1 MSADGSL
8 FVSPTGKTPEHLY
21 NTLRVLIDTLNRVST
36 VWSSGGG
43 LSTIEEQIAEIQ
55 GEVQEIIDA
64 LGSFDPEGGLTPQ
77 QAFEL
82 SLVTAVDT
90 MLGSISH
97 AVLESY
103 KQSQKA
109 AEATIRSLLTGLSNK
124 VAIRVEQQ
132 ARLTDREAFAS
143 QIETISAQL
152 GNALAAIVTETTAR
166 TNADN
171 ALAAVDQ
178 TITTALNGNIA
189 QVNILSASI
198 DGIEGR
204 FGVAIN
210 TNGQVVG
217 LIQLDGSA
225 AGSNFTVVA
234 DKFQVAQPD
243 AAGGTPVPVFTI
255 ANVGGSNK
263 LVLRGDMI
271 ADGTLTAAKLNAA
284 SIATLIIVDPSN
296 TAYLDMG
303 NQEWARFDGKASI
316 SLKNRRILFL
326 GD

>member
-1 MSADGSL
+1 VSADGGGTQ
-8 FVSPTGKTPEHLY
+8 FVFPPGKTPDQLY
-21 NTLRVLIDTLNRVST
+21 QTLVVLISTLNRIKTADATDLTAVNQALT
-36 VWSSGGG
+36 DA
-43 LSTIEEQIAEIQ
+43 Q
-55 GEVQEIIDA
+55 QEISDLWEVVDA
-64 LGSFDPEGGLTPQ
+64 GGVGLTPQ
-77 QAFEL
+77 QAWEL

-109 AEATIRSLLTGLSNK
+109 AEATIRSLLTGQSNK

-152 GNALAAIVTETTAR
+152 GNALADIVTETTAR
-166 TNADN
+166 INADN

-178 TITTALNGNIA
+178 AITTALNGNIA
-189 QVNILSASI
+189 QVNILATSI

-255 ANVGGSNK
+255 ANVGGTNK

-271 ADGTLTAAKLNAA
+271 ADGTITTAKLVA
-284 SIATLIIVDPSN
+284 SALSAI
-296 TAYLDMG
+296 TANLG
-303 NQEWARFDGKASI
+303 TITAGILQSADGKFVI
-316 SLKNRRILFL
+316 NLNTKQIRFEN
-326 GD
+326 

>member
-1 MSADGSL
+1 MSADGSQ
-8 FVSPTGKTPEHLY
+8 FVYPTGKTPDQLY
-21 NTLRVLIDTLNRVST
+21 QTLVVLISTLNRIKTADATDLTAVNQALSEAQEQIGEL
-36 VWSSGGG
+36 WEAIESGGG
-43 LSTIEEQIAEIQ
+43 S
-55 GEVQEIIDA
+55 
-64 LGSFDPEGGLTPQ
+64 LTPQ

-109 AEATIRSLLTGLSNK
+109 AEATIRSLLTGQSNK

-166 TNADN
+166 TNADD

-189 QVNILSASI
+189 QVNILAASI

-255 ANVGGSNK
+255 ANVGGTNK

-284 SIATLIIVDPSN
+284 SIATLYISDPGN
-296 TAYLDMG
+296 TYY
-303 NQEWARFDGKASI
+303 FDFQNGRLGRTDDKMLI
-316 SLKNRRILFL
+316 DLKNIRFRL
-326 GD
+326 GSGT

>member
-1 MSADGSL
+1 VSADGSQ
-8 FVSPTGKTPEHLY
+8 FVYPTGKTPEHLY

-36 VWSSGGG
+36 VWSSGGD

-82 SLVTAVDT
+82 SLVTAVET
-90 MLGSISH
+90 MLGSVSNMVKS
-97 AVLESY
+97 AYL
-103 KQSQKA
+103 QSQQA
-109 AEATIRSLLTGLSNK
+109 AEAVIRSLLEGKKNS
-124 VAIRVEQQ
+124 VAIRAEQQ
-132 ARLTDREAFAS
+132 ARLTEREAFAS

-152 GNALAAIVTETTAR
+152 GNALADIVTETTAR

-178 TITTALNGNIA
+178 TLTTALNGNIA
-189 QVNILSASI
+189 QVNILAASI

-255 ANVGGSNK
+255 ANVGGSSK

-271 ADGTLTAAKLNAA
+271 ADGTITATKINV
-284 SIATLIIVDPSN
+284 S
-296 TAYLDMG
+296 
-303 NQEWARFDGKASI
+303 SI
-316 SLKNRRILFL
+316 SAFTANL
-326 GD
+326 GTVTAGKMKSADSKFVIDLDNKFIDIVFDDDAA

>member
-1 MSADGSL
+1 MSADGGGTQ
-8 FVSPTGKTPEHLY
+8 FVFPPGKTPDQLY
-21 NTLRVLIDTLNRVST
+21 QTLVVLISTLNRIKT
-36 VWSSGGG
+36 ADATD
-43 LSTIEEQIAEIQ
+43 LTALNQALTDAQ
-55 GEVQEIIDA
+55 QEISDLWEAVDA
-64 LGSFDPEGGLTPQ
+64 GGVGLTPQ
-77 QAFEL
+77 QAWEL

-103 KQSQKA
+103 KQTQKA
-109 AEATIRSLLTGLSNK
+109 AEAVIRSLLEGKKNS

-132 ARLTDREAFAS
+132 ARLTEREAFAS

-178 TITTALNGNIA
+178 TLTTALNGNIA
-189 QVNILSASI
+189 QVNILATSI

-243 AAGGTPVPVFTI
+243 SAGGTPVPVFTI
-255 ANVGGSNK
+255 ANVGGTNK

-271 ADGTLTAAKLNAA
+271 ADGTITAAKLVA
-284 SIATLIIVDPSN
+284 STLSAISANLGTI
-296 TAYLDMG
+296 TAGLMVS
-303 NQEWARFDGKASI
+303 QDGKMRIDLSNASKEI
-316 SLKNRRILFL
+316 RIES
-326 GD
+326 

>member
-1 MSADGSL
+1 MSADGGGTQ
-8 FVSPTGKTPEHLY
+8 FVFPPGKTPDQLY
-21 NTLRVLIDTLNRVST
+21 QTLVVLISTLNRIKTADATDLTAVNQALT
-36 VWSSGGG
+36 DA
-43 LSTIEEQIAEIQ
+43 Q
-55 GEVQEIIDA
+55 QEISDLWEVVDA
-64 LGSFDPEGGLTPQ
+64 GGVGLTPQ
-77 QAFEL
+77 QAWEL

-109 AEATIRSLLTGLSNK
+109 AEATIRSLLTGQSNK

-189 QVNILSASI
+189 QVNILAASI

-255 ANVGGSNK
+255 ANVGGTNK

-284 SIATLIIVDPSN
+284 SIATLYISDPGN
-296 TAYLDMG
+296 TYY
-303 NQEWARFDGKASI
+303 FDFQNGRLGRTDDKMLI
-316 SLKNRRILFL
+316 DLKNIRFRL
-326 GD
+326 GSGT

>member
-1 MSADGSL
+1 VSADGSQ
-8 FVSPTGKTPEHLY
+8 FVYPTGKTPEHLY

-36 VWSSGGG
+36 VWSSGGD

-82 SLVTAVDT
+82 SLVTAVET
-90 MLGSISH
+90 MLGSVSNMVKS
-97 AVLESY
+97 AYL
-103 KQSQKA
+103 QSQQA
-109 AEATIRSLLTGLSNK
+109 AEAVIRSLLEGKKNS

-132 ARLTDREAFAS
+132 ARLTEREAFAS

-152 GNALAAIVTETTAR
+152 GNALADIVTETTAR

-178 TITTALNGNIA
+178 TLTTALNGNIA
-189 QVNILSASI
+189 QVNILAASI

-255 ANVGGSNK
+255 ANVGGTNK

-271 ADGTLTAAKLNAA
+271 ADGTITTAKLIA
-284 SIATLIIVDPSN
+284 SALSAI
-296 TAYLDMG
+296 TANLG
-303 NQEWARFDGKASI
+303 TITAGILQSADGKFVIDLNAKTISI
-316 SLKNRRILFL
+316 EN
-326 GD
+326 

>member
-1 MSADGSL
+1 MSADGGGTQ
-8 FVSPTGKTPEHLY
+8 FVFPPGKTPDQLY
-21 NTLRVLIDTLNRVST
+21 QTLVVLISTLNRIKTADATDLTAVNQALT
-36 VWSSGGG
+36 DA
-43 LSTIEEQIAEIQ
+43 Q
-55 GEVQEIIDA
+55 QEISDLWEVVDA
-64 LGSFDPEGGLTPQ
+64 GGVGLTPQ
-77 QAFEL
+77 QAWEL

-109 AEATIRSLLTGLSNK
+109 AEATIRSLLTGQSNK

-271 ADGTLTAAKLNAA
+271 ADGTITATKINVS
-284 SIATLIIVDPSN
+284 SIAALSTDFGSGTYSGTLQSAPGSS
-296 TAYLDMG
+296 G
-303 NQEWARFDGKASI
+303 
-316 SLKNRRILFL
+316 SLLLNFSAPEIRIET
-326 GD
+326 

>member
-1 MSADGSL
+1 VSADGGGTQ
-8 FVSPTGKTPEHLY
+8 FVFPPGKTPDQLY
-21 NTLRVLIDTLNRVST
+21 QTLVVLISTLNRIKTADATDLTAVNQALT
-36 VWSSGGG
+36 DA
-43 LSTIEEQIAEIQ
+43 Q
-55 GEVQEIIDA
+55 QEISDLWEVVDA
-64 LGSFDPEGGLTPQ
+64 GGVGLTPQ
-77 QAFEL
+77 QAWEL

-90 MLGSISH
+90 MLGSVSN
-97 AVLESY
+97 AVLESI
-103 KQSQKA
+103 KQSQMA
-109 AEATIRSLLTGLSNK
+109 AEAVIRSLLEGKKNS

-132 ARLTDREAFAS
+132 ARLTEREVFAS

-178 TITTALNGNIA
+178 TLTTALNGNIA
-189 QVNILSASI
+189 QVNILAASI

-255 ANVGGSNK
+255 ANVGGTNK

-284 SIATLIIVDPSN
+284 SIATLYISDPGN
-296 TAYLDMG
+296 TYY
-303 NQEWARFDGKASI
+303 FDFQNGRLGRTDDKMLI
-316 SLKNRRILFL
+316 DLKNIRFRL
-326 GD
+326 GSGT

>member
-1 MSADGSL
+1 VSADGGGTQ
-8 FVSPTGKTPEHLY
+8 FVFPPGKTPDQLY
-21 NTLRVLIDTLNRVST
+21 QTLVVLISTLNRIKTADATDLTAVNQALT
-36 VWSSGGG
+36 DA
-43 LSTIEEQIAEIQ
+43 Q
-55 GEVQEIIDA
+55 QEISDLWEVVDA
-64 LGSFDPEGGLTPQ
+64 GGVGLTPQ
-77 QAFEL
+77 QAWEL

-90 MLGSISH
+90 MLGSVSH
-97 AVLESY
+97 AVLESI
-103 KQSQKA
+103 KQSQMA
-109 AEATIRSLLTGLSNK
+109 AEAVIRSLIAGKKNQ

-132 ARLTDREAFAS
+132 ARLTEREAFAS

-178 TITTALNGNIA
+178 TLTTALNGNIA
-189 QVNILSASI
+189 QVNILAASI

-255 ANVGGSNK
+255 ANVGGTNK

-271 ADGTLTAAKLNAA
+271 ADGTITTAKLVA
-284 SIATLIIVDPSN
+284 SALSAI
-296 TAYLDMG
+296 TANLG
-303 NQEWARFDGKASI
+303 TITAGILQSADGKFVI
-316 SLKNRRILFL
+316 NLNTKQIRIEN
-326 GD
+326 

>member
-1 MSADGSL
+1 VSADGSQ
-8 FVSPTGKTPEHLY
+8 FVYPTGKTPEHLY

-36 VWSSGGG
+36 VWSSGGD

-82 SLVTAVDT
+82 SLVTAVET
-90 MLGSISH
+90 MLGSVSNMVKS
-97 AVLESY
+97 AYL
-103 KQSQKA
+103 QSQQA
-109 AEATIRSLLTGLSNK
+109 AEAVIRSLLEGKKNS

-132 ARLTDREAFAS
+132 ARLTEREAFAS

-152 GNALAAIVTETTAR
+152 GNALADIVTETTAR

-178 TITTALNGNIA
+178 TLTTALNGNIA
-189 QVNILSASI
+189 QVNILAASI

-255 ANVGGSNK
+255 ANVGGTNK
-263 LVLRGDMI
+263 LVLRGDML
-271 ADGTLTAAKLNAA
+271 ADGTITATKL
-284 SIATLIIVDPSN
+284 SVSTLSAIVAN
-296 TAYLDMG
+296 LGTITAGLLVS
-303 NQEWARFDGKASI
+303 ADGKM
-316 SLKNRRILFL
+316 RIDLSNANKEIRIEA
-326 GD
+326 